1 MREADVVELQGPRID
16 EVASDDLLTP
26 RQATVLRWAADTYL
40 QAFSSTPSV
49 LIWHKGKTLLRKGIM
64 SEVGGEVEILAI
76 VQKALKMTPDGDGLS
91 VPTYIP
97 DLQVLPGKIEFMK
110 YMPALC
116 QAVVLQPFDNNE
128 GLVVLGGNK
137 RRDLTPKDLAKAR
150 VVAQKVQS
158 CLAE

>member
-1 MREADVVELQGPRID
+1 
-16 EVASDDLLTP
+16 
-26 RQATVLRWAADTYL
+26 
-40 QAFSSTPSV
+40 
-49 LIWHKGKTLLRKGIM
+49 M

-76 VQKALKMTPDGDGLS
+76 VQKALTMPPDGDGLS
-91 VPTYIP
+91 QPTYIP

-128 GLVVLGGNK
+128 GLVILGGNK

>member
-1 MREADVVELQGPRID
+1 VREADVVELQGPRVD
-16 EVASDDLLTP
+16 EVASDELLTP

-76 VQKALKMTPDGDGLS
+76 VQKALTMPPAGDGLS
-91 VPTYIP
+91 QPTYIP

-128 GLVVLGGNK
+128 GLVILGGNK